1 MEAIF
6 AKLKP
11 EPEKIKMHFSDK
23 RSDEGDGEE
32 VEDDEDY
39 EVEDNYSSHDEEDN
53 EVEDPNDEDI
63 TEDNYSTMMDLGSE
77 DPDDE
82 AANLIDFVDE

>member
-1 MEAIF
+1 
-6 AKLKP
+6 
-11 EPEKIKMHFSDK
+11 MHHCVPAFFELGIS
-23 RSDEGDGEE
+23 
-32 VEDDEDY
+32 
-39 EVEDNYSSHDEEDN
+39 NHDEEDN